1 MNERMNE
8 RMNGWMNG
16 YVDDSISN
24 RANEWSNKWVHWQV
38 DKWMGQQANVR
49 KNEWMIELVT
59 VLMNVF
65 MYDWLKNS
73 HGLKFIW
80 LDTSK
85 RLILPTDLHFIGV

>member
-1 MNERMNE
+1 MNE
-8 RMNGWMNG
+8 WMND
-16 YVDDSISN
+16 YVNDWISDW
-24 RANEWSNKWVHWQV
+24 ANEWSNKWFHLQV
-38 DKWMGQQANVR
+38 DKWIGQQANELN
-49 KNEWMIELVT
+49 NEWMIEWVT

-85 RLILPTDLHFIGV
+85 RLVLPTYTCSTGV